1 MLSASNFPLNWC
13 FYQPAQNGQLIQD
26 SCASLGYARLVFS
39 NSPWALPGGERK
51 EFHLRE
57 CTHISDSA
65 HGMAVVEILPS
76 LETWKFDV
84 TLLHFFT
91 ESKPG

>member
-51 EFHLRE
+51 EGSP
-57 CTHISDSA
+57 ISVNA
-65 HGMAVVEILPS
+65 PTFQTVLMVWP
-76 LETWKFDV
+76 W
-84 TLLHFFT
+84 
-91 ESKPG
+91 